1 MDWLE
6 DFFGKIVGWLDQIS
20 AGVHNAIIGWI
31 NDSLIA
37 TWNGWMDSLLHPAQ
51 AMPSVPA
58 LRWVVDWLGG
68 IVDYTRLMYM
78 LVDYVAYAQIVQQA
92 LTAQIGIVIVGLG
105 FRAWLVIR
113 RIVLVS

>member
-6 DFFGKIVGWLDQIS
+6 DFFSKIVGWLDELSASIHNGVIS
-20 AGVHNAIIGWI
+20 WVN
-31 NDSLIA
+31 SLIDI
-37 TWNGWMDSLLHPAQ
+37 WNGWMDSLLHPAQ
-51 AMPSVPA
+51 VMPSVPA
-58 LRWVVDWLGG
+58 LRFVVDWLGG

-92 LTAQIGIVIVGLG
+92 LAAQLAIVFVGLG

-113 RIVLVS
+113 RVVLVS

>member
-6 DFFGKIVGWLDQIS
+6 DFFSKVVSWFDELS
-20 AGVHNAIIGWI
+20 AGVHNGIVEWI
-31 NDSLIA
+31 NSLVSI
-37 TWNGWMDSLLHPAQ
+37 WNGWMDALMHPAQ
-51 AMPSVPA
+51 AMPSVPE
-58 LRWVVDWLGG
+58 LRWVVNWLGG
-68 IVDYTRLMYM
+68 MVDYTRLMYM
-78 LVDYVAYAQIVQQA
+78 LVDYVAYAGIVQQA

>member
-6 DFFGKIVGWLDQIS
+6 DFWSKIVSWFDELS
-20 AGVHNAIIGWI
+20 AGVHNGVIGWV
-31 NDSLIA
+31 NSLVEI
-37 TWNGWMDSLLHPAQ
+37 WNGWMDALMHPAQ
-51 AMPSVPA
+51 AMPSIPA

-78 LVDYVAYAQIVQQA
+78 LVDYVAYAAIVQQA
-92 LTAQIGIVIVGLG
+92 LLAQLAIVTVGLA

-113 RIVLVS
+113 RVVLVS

>member
-6 DFFGKIVGWLDQIS
+6 DFWSKVVGWWDHVS
-20 AGVHNAIIGWI
+20 ANIYNGIVSFVNVLVDI
-31 NDSLIA
+31 
-37 TWNGWMDSLLHPAQ
+37 WNGWMDALLHPAQ

-58 LRWVVDWLGG
+58 LRFIVGWLGG

-78 LVDYVAYAQIVQQA
+78 LVDYIAYASVVQQA
-92 LTAQIGIVIVGLG
+92 LVAQLTIVTIGLA

>member
-6 DFFGKIVGWLDQIS
+6 DFFSKIVGWLDELS
-20 AGVHNAIIGWI
+20 ASIHNGIIEWV
-31 NDSLIA
+31 NSLINV
-37 TWNGWMDSLLHPAQ
+37 WNGWMDSLLHPAQ
-51 AMPSVPA
+51 AMPSNPA
-58 LRWVVDWLGG
+58 LRFIVDWLSNL
-68 IVDYTRLMYM
+68 VDYTRLMYM

-92 LTAQIGIVIVGLG
+92 LAAQLTIVAVGLG

>member
-6 DFFGKIVGWLDQIS
+6 DFFSKIVGWLDQIS

-51 AMPSVPA
+51 AMPSIPA

-78 LVDYVAYAQIVQQA
+78 LVDYVAYAAIVQQA

-113 RIVLVS
+113 RVVLVS

>member
-6 DFFGKIVGWLDQIS
+6 DFVSKIVSWVDQLS
-20 AGVHNAIIGWI
+20 ASIHNGIIGWI
-31 NDSLIA
+31 NSLIA

-51 AMPSVPA
+51 AMPSSPA
-58 LRWVVDWLGG
+58 LRFVVGWLGG
-68 IVDYTRLMYM
+68 IADYTRLMYM

-92 LTAQIGIVIVGLG
+92 LIAQLTIVTIGLG

>member
-6 DFFGKIVGWLDQIS
+6 DAISKIVSWLDQIS
-20 AGVHNAIIGWI
+20 AGVHNSIISWI
-31 NDSLIA
+31 NSLIDI
-37 TWNGWMDSLLHPAQ
+37 WNGWMDSLLHPAQ
-51 AMPSVPA
+51 AMPSSPA
-58 LRWVVDWLGG
+58 LRWIVDWLGG

-92 LTAQIGIVIVGLG
+92 LAAQLTIVFVGLG

>member
-6 DFFGKIVGWLDQIS
+6 DFFSKIVGWLDQIS

-51 AMPSVPA
+51 AMPSIPA
-58 LRWVVDWLGG
+58 LRWVVDWLFQCSSAS
-68 IVDYTRLMYM
+68 RKFLN
-78 LVDYVAYAQIVQQA
+78 
-92 LTAQIGIVIVGLG
+92 
-105 FRAWLVIR
+105 WL
-113 RIVLVS
+113 SASDGA

>member
-6 DFFGKIVGWLDQIS
+6 DFWSKVVSWLDELS
-20 AGVHNAIIGWI
+20 AAVHNGIISWV
-31 NDSLIA
+31 NSLIDV
-37 TWNGWMDSLLHPAQ
+37 WNGWMDSLLHPAQ
-51 AMPSVPA
+51 AMPSSPA

-92 LTAQIGIVIVGLG
+92 LVAQLTIVFVGLG

-113 RIVLVS
+113 RVVLVS

>member
-6 DFFGKIVGWLDQIS
+6 DFWSKIVSWFDELS
-20 AGVHNAIIGWI
+20 AGVHNGIIAWI
-31 NDSLIA
+31 NSLIDI
-37 TWNGWMDSLLHPAQ
+37 WNGWMDSLLHPAQ
-51 AMPSVPA
+51 AMPSVPE
-58 LRWVVDWLGG
+58 LRWVVDWLGD
-68 IVDYTRLMYM
+68 VADYTRLMYM

-92 LTAQIGIVIVGLG
+92 LLAQLAIVAVGLG

>member
-6 DFFGKIVGWLDQIS
+6 DAISKIVGWLDQIS
-20 AGVHNAIIGWI
+20 AAVHNAIIGWI
-31 NDSLIA
+31 NGLIDI
-37 TWNGWMDSLLHPAQ
+37 WNGWMDSLLHPAQ
-51 AMPSVPA
+51 AMPSNPA
-58 LRWVVDWLGG
+58 LRWIVDWLGG
-68 IVDYTRLMYM
+68 IADYTRLMYM
-78 LVDYVAYAQIVQQA
+78 LVDYVAYAWIVQQA